1 MHPEQKRIYRS
12 MTPEQK
18 LKVAMDLYHCA
29 RELKAAGLR
38 SQHPGWTESEVQ
50 EKVREI
56 FLYART

>member
-1 MHPEQKRIYRS
+1 MHPEQKRIFQA

-18 LKVAMDLYHCA
+18 LRIGMRLYWSA

-38 SQHPGWTESEVQ
+38 RQHPGWTHEQ
-50 EKVREI
+50 IDQKVREI